1 MTRDQRIDIRVTK
14 EEKAEIVKAAAARGV
29 SVSEYILWVLLKG
42 SRGGAVP
49 PVPFRIQEE
58 RGKEK

>member
-1 MTRDQRIDIRVTK
+1 MTLDHRIDIRVTA
-14 EEKAEIVKAAAARGV
+14 EEKAEIVKAAVARGV

-49 PVPFRIQEE
+49 SVPFRIQEE
-58 RGKEK
+58 